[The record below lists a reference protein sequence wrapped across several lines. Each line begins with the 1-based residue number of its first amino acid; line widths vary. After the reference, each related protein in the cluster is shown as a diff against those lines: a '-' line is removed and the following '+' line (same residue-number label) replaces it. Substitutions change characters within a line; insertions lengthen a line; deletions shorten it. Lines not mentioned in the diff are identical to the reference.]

1 MFDFSTS
8 YELTEELKTNEI
20 YDLFKTES
28 LEFNVNFLSIIEKFP
43 KALDLIEH
51 YTKIDAQNILNLFN
65 NILLTSYRIMNIEEQ
80 NIYIPEFE
88 LYAFGVSKIISLL
101 CLIQKINQLQTEIIH
116 TTKNYIKTFYKINK
130 KDSYIKEKINNI
142 INDLT
147 SSHII
152 PNRSI
157 SRKSTNDITDTSI
170 SLNYDNKG
178 KILKNKLFEK
188 DTLNS
193 KNTDKSLDFRS
204 FTPKFEDI
212 QNNLEKKLSKEIE
225 KKESL
230 NSNKKKEDFCCR
242 DSIKIESSLTLQKM
256 NFVQQ
261 DEKHEKLTRKN
272 LITDNSN
279 TNININNNNTN
290 KGHKIKTKSCD
301 SSSKKRKKNKSRSTK
316 VKTSIF
322 FKNRNNSVNSCDD
335 RIIQNERRHILA
347 ELLDAINL
355 LYKDGSISSDKKIN
369 MKQIIISNPK
379 TIIDKYYLYH
389 KDPGKEDIINI
400 QCFLMKEFHY
410 L

>member
-1 MFDFSTS
+1 
-8 YELTEELKTNEI
+8 
-20 YDLFKTES
+20 
-28 LEFNVNFLSIIEKFP
+28 
-43 KALDLIEH
+43 
-51 YTKIDAQNILNLFN
+51 
-65 NILLTSYRIMNIEEQ
+65 MNIEEQ

-116 TTKNYIKTFYKINK
+116 STKNYIKNFYKINK

-147 SSHII
+147 SSQII

-157 SRKSTNDITDTSI
+157 SRKSTNDITDASI
-170 SLNYDNKG
+170 SLHYENKS
-178 KILKNKLFEK
+178 KILKQKLFEK
-188 DTLNS
+188 DSLNN
-193 KNTDKSLDFRS
+193 KNSDKSLDFRS

-212 QNNLEKKLSKEIE
+212 QNNFEKKISNSIKEEID

-230 NSNKKKEDFCCR
+230 KRNKKKEEVCKR

-261 DEKHEKLTRKN
+261 DEKHEKFSRN
-272 LITDNSN
+272 NIITDNNNTDINFSN
-279 TNININNNNTN
+279 NIINNNNN

-347 ELLDAINL
+347 ELLDAINI

-400 QCFLMKEFHY
+400 QIFLMKEFHY

>member
-65 NILLTSYRIMNIEEQ
+65 KILLTSYRIMNIEEQ

-188 DTLNS
+188 NSLNS

-272 LITDNSN
+272 LITDNNN
-279 TNININNNNTN
+279 TNININNNNAN

-347 ELLDAINL
+347 ELLDAINI